1 MIEWTRVRLAQWGRW
16 SRGRTVLVK
25 LEYSQDRLRADIRDL
40 EEKIKQMERDREELG
55 DKVMVAE
62 IALSVVVFTVGF
74 FVGRMT

>member
-1 MIEWTRVRLAQWGRW
+1 MN
-16 SRGRTVLVK
+16 
-25 LEYSQDRLRADIRDL
+25 LEYSHDRLRAEIRGL
-40 EEKIKQMERDREELG
+40 EEQIKQMERDRDELG

>member
-1 MIEWTRVRLAQWGRW
+1 
-16 SRGRTVLVK
+16 VK
-25 LEYSQDRLRADIRDL
+25 LEYAQDRLRADIREL

-55 DKVMVAE
+55 DKVLVAE

>member
-1 MIEWTRVRLAQWGRW
+1 
-16 SRGRTVLVK
+16 VK
-25 LEYSQDRLRADIRDL
+25 LEYSQDRLRAEIRGL

-55 DKVMVAE
+55 DKVLVAE

>member
-1 MIEWTRVRLAQWGRW
+1 VN
-16 SRGRTVLVK
+16 
-25 LEYSQDRLRADIRDL
+25 LEYSHDRLRAEIRGL
-40 EEKIKQMERDREELG
+40 EEQIKQMERDRDELG

>member
-1 MIEWTRVRLAQWGRW
+1 M
-16 SRGRTVLVK
+16 K

-40 EEKIKQMERDREELG
+40 EEKIKQMERDREEMG

>member
-1 MIEWTRVRLAQWGRW
+1 MNM
-16 SRGRTVLVK
+16 
-25 LEYSQDRLRADIRDL
+25 EYSQDRLRADIRDL